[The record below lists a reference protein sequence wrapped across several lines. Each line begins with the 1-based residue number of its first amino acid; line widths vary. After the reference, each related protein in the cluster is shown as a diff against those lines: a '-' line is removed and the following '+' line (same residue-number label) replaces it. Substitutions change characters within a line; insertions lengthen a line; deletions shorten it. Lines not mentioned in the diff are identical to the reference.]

1 MTSLTRVSG
10 LPDIP
15 AFRRR
20 VLAGVLICGALVG
33 AGGGA
38 EMAQAAQLVLPL
50 PDDVLPDRV
59 STSYVCKGIGPMT
72 VDYINAGEI
81 SLALVPVTGDP
92 LVFANVLSASGARY
106 AAGPYVWW
114 TSGRSAALYDLRN
127 GPDAPPVPCEEK

>member
-1 MTSLTRVSG
+1 MTCHLTLLSRRPRSAGSLW
-10 LPDIP
+10 L
-15 AFRRR
+15 FRLARLVAVG
-20 VLAGVLICGALVG
+20 VLAG
-33 AGGGA
+33 AGGA
-38 EMAQAAQLVLPL
+38 HAAQLVLPL

-59 STSYVCKGIGPMT
+59 STSYVCKGMGPMT

-114 TSGRSAALYDLRN
+114 TSGKSGALYDLRN
-127 GPDAPPVPCEEK
+127 GPDAPPVTCEEK